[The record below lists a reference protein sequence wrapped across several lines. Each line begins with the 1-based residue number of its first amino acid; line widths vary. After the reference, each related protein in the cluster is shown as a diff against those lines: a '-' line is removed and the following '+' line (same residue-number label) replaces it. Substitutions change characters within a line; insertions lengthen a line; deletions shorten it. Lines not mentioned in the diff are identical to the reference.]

1 MEEQQ
6 INGGLNQSV
15 GKLREAAGAL
25 FGDFRTQA
33 GGRAQQLRGQ
43 AESFYGDAKER
54 LTTVTAERPGVAL
67 AAALGLGVVIGL
79 LLSR

>member
-15 GKLREAAGAL
+15 GRLREAAGAL

-33 GGRAQQLRGQ
+33 GGRAQQWRGQ
-43 AESFYGDAKER
+43 AETFYGDAKER
-54 LTTVTAERPGVAL
+54 LTTVTAERPAVAL
-67 AAALGLGVVIGL
+67 GAALGIGVVIGL